1 MAKSKPKGNGAR
13 TPKPSP
19 RSAPIPTLEPPHLVA
34 DLTTLKL
41 TTMASEWERQAAE
54 SRRQGQSMP
63 EYLATL
69 AHLEATA
76 QQERRIQRRIK
87 DARFPVVKTLDAF
100 DFAAVPSLDRERVL
114 ELFRCEWVEARSNLV
129 FLGPVGVGKT
139 HLATALGVAC
149 CQRDYRVRF
158 TTAAELVNDLVDA
171 KRDGRLARK
180 LRYLERFD
188 VLLIDEVGYLPF
200 DRESADLLFTLIG
213 RLYEQRSLVLTT
225 NLPFS
230 RWSEIFHDAT
240 AAAAVIDRVVHH
252 STILKVEA
260 KSYRLRE
267 AKASDRSSKP
277 K

>member
-1 MAKSKPKGNGAR
+1 MGKAKTKIASKR
-13 TPKPSP
+13 TPPAS
-19 RSAPIPTLEPPHLVA
+19 RLLEPPHLVA

-41 TTMASEWERQAAE
+41 STMASEWERQAVE
-54 SRRQGQSMP
+54 SSRQGRSLP

-69 AHLEATA
+69 AHLEVTA
-76 QQERRIQRRIK
+76 QRERRINRRIK
-87 DARFPVVKTLDAF
+87 EAKFPVLKTLDSF
-100 DFAAVPSLDRERVL
+100 EFEAVPSLDREQVL

-158 TTAAELVNDLVDA
+158 TTAAELVNDLVEA
-171 KRDGRLARK
+171 KEDGRLTRK
-180 LRYLERFD
+180 LNQLCRYD
-188 VLLIDEVGYLPF
+188 VTAIDEVGYLPF

-240 AAAAVIDRVVHH
+240 AAAAVIDRIVHH
-252 STILKVEA
+252 STILKLEGE
-260 KSYRLRE
+260 SYRLRE
-267 AKASDRSSKP
+267 AKRGAAPRKRR
-277 K
+277 

>member
-1 MAKSKPKGNGAR
+1 MVKAKSKPKTKATS
-13 TPKPSP
+13 TPTSRPP
-19 RSAPIPTLEPPHLVA
+19 VVTEPPHLVA
-34 DLTTLKL
+34 DLTSLRL
-41 TTMASEWERQAAE
+41 ATMASEWERQAAE
-54 SRRQGQSMP
+54 SSRQGHSLP

-69 AHLEATA
+69 AHLEVTA
-76 QQERRIQRRIK
+76 RRERRINRRIK
-87 DARFPVVKTLDAF
+87 EAKFPVVKTLDAF
-100 DFAAVPSLDRERVL
+100 DFDAVPSVDRDQVL
-114 ELFRCEWVEARSNLV
+114 ELFRCEWVEAKSNLV

-158 TTAAELVNDLVDA
+158 TTAAELVNDLVEA
-171 KRDGRLARK
+171 KQDGRLTRK
-180 LRYLERFD
+180 LNQLGRFD
-188 VLLIDEVGYLPF
+188 VLTIDEVGYLPF

-230 RWSEIFHDAT
+230 RWSEVFHDAT

-260 KSYRLRE
+260 ESYRLRE
-267 AKASDRSSKP
+267 AKEGGRSRQRK
-277 K
+277 